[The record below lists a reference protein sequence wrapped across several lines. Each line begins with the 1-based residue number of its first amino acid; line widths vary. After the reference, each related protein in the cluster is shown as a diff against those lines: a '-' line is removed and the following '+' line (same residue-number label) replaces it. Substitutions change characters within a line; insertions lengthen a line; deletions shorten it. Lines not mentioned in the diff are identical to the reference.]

1 MSIWSAFAQELDEL
15 AAAGQRRQRRIVSP
29 PLGTHPQLNGRSV
42 LAFCSNDYLG
52 LAQHPEIAAAAR
64 VATFSHGV
72 GAGAA
77 HLISGHTDYHEAL
90 EDALASFVELP
101 AALTFSTGYMANLG
115 VVTALVGRGDAV
127 FADKLNHASLNDAMV
142 LSRAELKRYSHN
154 DLAALEK
161 ALATTVAKRHLIVT
175 DSVFSMDGDIARV
188 PELLELA
195 ERFDALLLVDD
206 AHGFGVLGP
215 QGQGILAHFGLESE
229 RLILMGTLGKA
240 AGVGGAFVAGD
251 EVLID
256 WLVNRARTYIYT
268 TATPPL
274 MAAALLTSLQ
284 LIAEGNDLRTH
295 LQALITYLHQ
305 NTQDLPWQWMP
316 SPTPIQPLLVGESP
330 AAVALSQALLE
341 RDIWVPAI
349 RPPTVPAG
357 SARLRVSLSAAHTF
371 EDIDHLA
378 AALHDIAAQA

>member
-1 MSIWSAFAQELDEL
+1 MSIWYGFYQELEALDTL
-15 AAAGQRRQRRIVSP
+15 GQRRRRRVVSP
-29 PLGTHPQLNGRSV
+29 PLGTHPQLDGRSV

-52 LAQHPEIAAAAR
+52 LAQHTEIAAAAR
-64 VATFSHGV
+64 VATYSHGV

-101 AALTFSTGYMANLG
+101 AALTFSTGYMANIG

-142 LSRAELKRYSHN
+142 LSRAELKRYAHN

-161 ALATTVAKRHLIVT
+161 ALATTSAKRRLIIT
-175 DSVFSMDGDIARV
+175 DSVFSMDGDIARL
-188 PELLELA
+188 PELLALA

-215 QGQGILAHFGLESE
+215 QGQGALAHFGLQSE

-274 MAAALLTSLQ
+274 LAAALLTSLQ
-284 LIAEGNDLRTH
+284 LIGEGDALRAH
-295 LQALITYLHQ
+295 LQALIQRLHQ
-305 NTQDLPWQWMP
+305 QTRDLPWAWMP
-316 SPTPIQPLLVGESP
+316 SSTPIQPLVVGESP

-357 SARLRVSLSAAHTF
+357 TARLRVSLSAAHTF
-371 EDIDHLA
+371 DDIDQLSS
-378 AALHDIAAQA
+378 ALNEIAVQA